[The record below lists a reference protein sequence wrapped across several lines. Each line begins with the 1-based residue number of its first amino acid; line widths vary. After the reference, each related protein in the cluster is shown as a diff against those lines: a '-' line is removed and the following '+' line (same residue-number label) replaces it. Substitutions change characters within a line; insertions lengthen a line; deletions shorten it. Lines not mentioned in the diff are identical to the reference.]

1 MITRA
6 GRRLRRVQAGQRVT
20 IAEEPR
26 PGQQGHHRLGE
37 AEHHHDVDQRGQAEG
52 VGEALDLADGEVVQQ
67 QRGQER
73 HRVGHQD
80 RAPGAL
86 PPGLDRRAQL
96 FALAHLVAQS
106 LEVDDERVG
115 GDADGH
121 DQARDAGQLE
131 GEVLVQGE
139 QHHRQVGDGAGD
151 DQAADGDKAEAAVV
165 EEGVDHH
172 EEQPDGGRDQ
182 AGVQLIP
189 AHLRRHR
196 ADEQRLQVQRHRA
209 ELQLVLQL
217 GGLGL
222 GEAAGD
228 LGVTAGDRS
237 LDLR

>member
-1 MITRA
+1 MNLLGFGTPCYGSRGRA
-6 GRRLRRVQAGQRVT
+6 APGLVAADRGPPWRLGAEPGRIQAGHRVAV
-20 IAEEPR
+20 AEELR

-37 AEHHHDVDQRGQAEG
+37 SEHHHDVDQHGQAEG

-115 GDADGH
+115 GDADRH
-121 DQARDAGQLE
+121 DQAGDAGQLE

-139 QHHRQVGDGAGD
+139 QHHRQVGD
-151 DQAADGDKAEAAVV
+151 AV
-165 EEGVDHH
+165 
-172 EEQPDGGRDQ
+172 
-182 AGVQLIP
+182 P
-189 AHLRRHR
+189 AMI
-196 ADEQRLQVQRHRA
+196 RLHTETRPRP
-209 ELQLVLQL
+209 
-217 GGLGL
+217 
-222 GEAAGD
+222 
-228 LGVTAGDRS
+228 R
-237 LDLR
+237 